1 MSRNT
6 IKPIC
11 FLFLL
16 FSVSS
21 CYSKLTISVLEPG
34 TYILPSAV
42 QKISIYS
49 QPGMPATP
57 GLFDSISYINLD
69 SETNANKIRQGY
81 LDGIYEIMSVSPRF
95 KKAELSDKVLFA
107 ELLLYNNLA
116 WKSVD
121 RICSHD
127 STDALLF
134 LAKAVSYSEEENS
147 YWPNYQDMSHL
158 INNTKWLLFSPFT
171 HTLLA
176 SYSYSDTV
184 SISFELLTDPDNLEG
199 VLYQN
204 CYLIGRS
211 FGEKLCPHWNDVERM
226 MYVGP
231 GKELRKATSFI
242 ADDKWVQAGAIWNKL
257 AESPHNKKAYRAA
270 FNLSLAFE
278 RDDDLDQAYLW
289 IQYADSLENTAASSA
304 YKKILEG
311 RLKVKPLLDQQMAG
325 N

>member
-6 IKPIC
+6 IKPIS

-16 FSVSS
+16 LSVSS

-42 QKISIYS
+42 QKVTIYS
-49 QPGMPATP
+49 VPGMPVRP
-57 GLFDSISYINLD
+57 GFFDSIPAYPLNTQTDIN
-69 SETNANKIRQGY
+69 SIRQGY
-81 LDGIYEIMSVSPRF
+81 LQGIYEIMSESPRF
-95 KKAELSDKVLFA
+95 KKVVLSDTTFDK
-107 ELLLYNNLA
+107 LLTYGNLT
-116 WKSVD
+116 WKSVEK
-121 RICSHD
+121 ICNHD
-127 STDALLF
+127 TTDAMFF
-134 LAKAVSYSEEENS
+134 LARAVSYWDQDNTTSFFLS
-147 YWPNYQDMSHL
+147 TDYQTEHHFLNKTRWM
-158 INNTKWLLFSPFT
+158 LFSPAAQKV
-171 HTLLA
+171 LG
-176 SYSYSDTV
+176 SYSYNDTV
-184 SISFELLTDPDNLEG
+184 TVSPEIVLSDN
-199 VLYQN
+199 VLYKN
-204 CYLIGRS
+204 CYVMGRA
-211 FGEKLCPHWNDVERM
+211 FGQRLCPHWNDAERM

-231 GKELRKATSFI
+231 GKELRKATAFI
-242 ADDKWVQAGAIWNKL
+242 AGENWVQAGAIWDKL
-257 AESPHNKKAYRAA
+257 AESPHIKKAYRAA